1 MKKITA
7 KPINNK
13 SWILSE
19 WGNRI
24 GVLTATSENKWT
36 VLETTNLKN
45 YESIEKIQ
53 TDKNWKIVFEEKELK
68 EEAVDKIQ
76 NMPVKHAS
84 PQNIEFD
91 PIISYSKTATSNIR
105 FAAGYWGIKFA
116 NGFTPVFCPKVETTK
131 TTESIGPFTSK
142 IEMNTIIAQKNQKTK
157 GVSDEQRNI

>member
-7 KPINNK
+7 KPINNQ
-13 SWILSE
+13 SWILNE

-24 GVLTATSENKWT
+24 GVLTCSDNEWT
-36 VLETTNLKN
+36 VLETTELKKYKSLEN
-45 YESIEKIQ
+45 IQ
-53 TDKNWKIVFEEKELK
+53 TEKNWKIVFEEKELK

-76 NMPVKHAS
+76 QMPIKHTS

-91 PIISYSKTATSNIR
+91 PVISYTKTPTSNIR

-116 NGFTPVFCPKVETTK
+116 NGFTPVFCPKIETTK
-131 TTESIGPFTSK
+131 TAESVGPFTSK

-157 GVSDEQRNI
+157 GAA